1 MFRAIYLLAGIALW
15 ASASANTALANEA
28 GIACTDRDSAV
39 THLSSKYREHTVAL
53 GLASNGGVLELLTD
67 EAGKTWS
74 IIVTTPDGLSCM
86 VANGEYWEPVQPI
99 KAGSRI

>member
-1 MFRAIYLLAGIALW
+1 MFRAIYLLAGIALC
-15 ASASANTALANEA
+15 ASANTAAANES

-39 THLSSKYREHTVAL
+39 THLPTKYSEHTVAL
-53 GLASNGGVLELLTD
+53 GLASNGGVLEILTD
-67 EAGKTWS
+67 EAGATWS

-86 VANGEYWEPVQPI
+86 VANGEHWEPIQPI